1 MKVPYGEAARRAMAR
16 KEPGAAEAAL
26 AALVVC
32 WADMDG
38 FFPSALGAAS
48 MAQLHDKP
56 HAACALDVVN
66 VLRHSPQGR
75 KALGNLGFQQ
85 FFEHVE
91 GNGAA

>member
-1 MKVPYGEAARRAMAR
+1 MKLPYGEVARSAMAR
-16 KEPGAAEAAL
+16 KESGAAEAAL
-26 AALVVC
+26 ASLAAC

-38 FFPSALGAAS
+38 FCPSTLGTAS
-48 MAQLHDKP
+48 IAQLHDKP

-85 FFEHVE
+85 FFEYVE